1 MDQYPAIEAEGSL
14 TSQVEGY
21 DIVYS
26 TRKLVAWVV
35 SLPRVRGLIGGR
47 FNFTARS
54 VIAPDHT
61 LQLDEVKLSYQCLV
75 GLLQQRIINILHKA
89 YNMSY
94 NEAYIFLDSNRRYE
108 NPIIRQVLE
117 SIIKSYPRGIP
128 VLINRNPTIMY
139 GGIYFMYVIGIS
151 DNYSLMVPLQ
161 DLRPLAADFDGD
173 YCTSYVDT
181 IHVANMVNCWKAKLE
196 RAC

>member
-1 MDQYPAIEAEGSL
+1 
-14 TSQVEGY
+14 
-21 DIVYS
+21 
-26 TRKLVAWVV
+26 
-35 SLPRVRGLIGGR
+35 
-47 FNFTARS
+47 
-54 VIAPDHT
+54 
-61 LQLDEVKLSYQCLV
+61 
-75 GLLQQRIINILHKA
+75 
-89 YNMSY
+89 MSY